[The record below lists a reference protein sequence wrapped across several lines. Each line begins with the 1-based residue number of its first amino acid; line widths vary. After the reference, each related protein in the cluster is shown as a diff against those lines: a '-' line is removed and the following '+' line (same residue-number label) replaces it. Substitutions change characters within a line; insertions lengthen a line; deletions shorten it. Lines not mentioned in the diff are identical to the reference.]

1 MEPLARVDAYARR
14 GTGTVVPS
22 LPVAFR
28 CGLSG
33 GRDDHSFI
41 ARGRFGLMEAV
52 PKPGPLADRPAEPTV
67 ADEPPAMSKR
77 RFWRRFVQAV
87 HALLAK
93 EGSLTAEEILERI
106 DPEWIGASERFQRI
120 TPGRLRYKLR
130 GRIDEGRPFEE
141 LPGERFAAVSGEE
154 PWDGESAMS
163 GAVRNG

>member
-1 MEPLARVDAYARR
+1 M
-14 GTGTVVPS
+14 
-22 LPVAFR
+22 PVAFR